1 MSRRTIIALA
11 KALISVLLIVFVAT
25 RIDRDSLAGALSGLT
40 PLPVI
45 AATLLLAMQA
55 PIFALRWRK
64 IIALLGGK
72 IGFGPAFRMLLV
84 GLFFNQ
90 TLPSSV
96 GGDAVR
102 IWYASRAGLPLRVSM
117 NSVLLERLTGLL
129 ALALIMG
136 AALPFA
142 WDTVEDAPTRAL
154 LLAVLAASFAGAWLA
169 HQFARLPSTLI
180 ARPVL
185 REIAALST
193 DLRTVAGAIR
203 GLATLMALGAVGG
216 GLAIAAV
223 AILGAAIGVALDPF
237 AYAAL
242 VPAVILF
249 TVIPVS
255 LAGWGVREGA
265 MVVLLGAAGVEAEAA
280 FLLSLLFGACLLVAA
295 LPGGGVWLFTR
306 AIRGRDAAADS
317 EPDDAG

>member
-11 KALISVLLIVFVAT
+11 KVLVSALLIVFVAT
-25 RIDRDSLAGALSGLT
+25 RIDREQLAGALSGIT
-40 PLPVI
+40 PLPII

-55 PIFALRWRK
+55 PVLALRWRA
-64 IIALLGGK
+64 IIALLGGAV
-72 IGFGPAFRMLLV
+72 GFGPALRMLLV

-129 ALALIMG
+129 VLALIMG
-136 AALPFA
+136 AALPFV
-142 WDTVEDAPTRAL
+142 WDTVGGASIRAL

-169 HQFARLPSTLI
+169 HQFARLPSRLI
-180 ARPVL
+180 ERPVL

-193 DLRTVAGAIR
+193 DLRAVTGETL
-203 GLATLMALGAVGG
+203 GLARLMALGAISG

-223 AILGAAIGVALDPF
+223 AILGAAIGVALGPF

-255 LAGWGVREGA
+255 LAGWGVREGV
-265 MVVLLGAAGVEAEAA
+265 MVVLFGAAGVEAEAA
-280 FLLSLLFGACLLVAA
+280 FLVSLLFGACLLVAS
-295 LPGGGVWLFTR
+295 LPGGVVWLFTR
-306 AIRGRDAAADS
+306 GRHAPADS
-317 EPDDAG
+317 APNDTN

>member
-1 MSRRTIIALA
+1 MSRQTIIALA
-11 KALISVLLIVFVAT
+11 KALISALLIVFVAT
-25 RIDRDSLAGALSGLT
+25 RIDRESLAEAMSELT

-55 PIFALRWRK
+55 PILAQRWRK
-64 IIALLGGK
+64 IVALLGGE
-72 IGFGPAFRMLLV
+72 IGFGPAFRMMLV

-117 NSVLLERLTGLL
+117 NSVLLDRLTGLL

-142 WDTVEDAPTRAL
+142 WDTVGDAPTRAL
-154 LLAVLAASFAGAWLA
+154 LLAVLAASFVGAWLVQ
-169 HQFARLPSTLI
+169 QFARLPARLI
-180 ARPVL
+180 ERPVL

-193 DLRTVAGAIR
+193 DLRTLAGATR
-203 GLATLMALGAVGG
+203 GFATLMALGAISS

-223 AILGAAIGVALDPF
+223 AILGAAIGIALGPL

-265 MVVLLGAAGVEAEAA
+265 MIVLLGAAGIEAEAA
-280 FLLSLLFGACLLVAA
+280 FLVSLLFGACMLAAA
-295 LPGGGVWLFTR
+295 LPGGIVWLFTR
-306 AIRGRDAAADS
+306 AVRRRDAATESA
-317 EPDDAG
+317 PDDAS